1 MSYTR
6 PTQFSGVLALSAMLF
21 IAGCG
26 SKAPTAAAP
35 AQEPE
40 VGVVTLTAEDVPLL
54 VSLSG
59 RTSAFQRA
67 EVRPQVTGIIEAR
80 LFEEGAA
87 ITADS
92 QLYQIDDASYK
103 AAYQVAEAEVGR
115 AKANLVAV
123 SARESRLREL
133 LKTKAVSQQD
143 YDDIRANL
151 GQAQAAV
158 KAAEAMLE
166 TARVNLN
173 YTRVLAPISGVIG
186 KSSVTEGALV
196 TSGQAQVLATIQQ
209 LDPIYVDISQSADE
223 LLRLRRQMLA
233 GKVSQSEAAGVRLM
247 LEDGSQYEHTGKLQ
261 FAEVGVSESTGTVLL
276 RAIFPNPDG
285 LLLPGMFVR
294 AELEEGV
301 RSQAVLVSQRGI
313 TRDRLGEASALVVNA
328 EGLVELRQV
337 KIARALGDQWLVE
350 AGLSAGDQ
358 VIVEGLQRV
367 RVGMKVRAVPAQIAN
382 SAERG

>member
-1 MSYTR
+1 
-6 PTQFSGVLALSAMLF
+6 
-21 IAGCG
+21 
-26 SKAPTAAAP
+26 
-35 AQEPE
+35 
-40 VGVVTLTAEDVPLL
+40 
-54 VSLSG
+54 
-59 RTSAFQRA
+59 
-67 EVRPQVTGIIEAR
+67 
-80 LFEEGAA
+80 
-87 ITADS
+87 S

-358 VIVEGLQRV
+358 VIVEGL
-367 RVGMKVRAVPAQIAN
+367 
-382 SAERG
+382 